1 MQTRLFACLAGGLLG
16 VVLTSPINATLGL
29 SPAIAFVSCSIAGI
43 GIGYVASILVDV
55 FTMDSK
61 GKQS

>member
-29 SPAIAFVSCSIAGI
+29 RPAIAFVGCSIAGI
-43 GIGYVASILVDV
+43 AVGYVASILVDV

-61 GKQS
+61 GKRS